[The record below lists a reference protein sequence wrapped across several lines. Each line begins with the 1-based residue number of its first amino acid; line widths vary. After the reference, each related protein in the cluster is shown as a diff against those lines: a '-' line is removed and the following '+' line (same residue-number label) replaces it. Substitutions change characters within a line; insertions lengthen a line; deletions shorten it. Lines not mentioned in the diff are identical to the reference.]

1 MAERTLLG
9 FHNPVLLTAFGT
21 QKGRKTVSFLC
32 PSGFRHFQISS
43 LECMAGTTGLEPATS
58 AVTGSNLLKLSVT
71 DGFFWRFEVPLV
83 TVIGPLLD
91 LRPLSCKPLPLA
103 AAETRANL

>member
-1 MAERTLLG
+1 MSPTEEEKPTGPERLKW
-9 FHNPVLLTAFGT
+9 NAD
-21 QKGRKTVSFLC
+21 LC
-32 PSGFRHFQISS
+32 RDST
-43 LECMAGTTGLEPATS
+43 EA
-58 AVTGSNLLKLSVT
+58 GSNLLKLSVT

>member
-1 MAERTLLG
+1 MG

-32 PSGFRHFQISS
+32 PSGFRQTLLSL

-58 AVTGSNLLKLSVT
+58 AVTVLP
-71 DGFFWRFEVPLV
+71 FEVFQ
-83 TVIGPLLD
+83 
-91 LRPLSCKPLPLA
+91 RLA
-103 AAETRANL
+103 KAIKRLTHMCV